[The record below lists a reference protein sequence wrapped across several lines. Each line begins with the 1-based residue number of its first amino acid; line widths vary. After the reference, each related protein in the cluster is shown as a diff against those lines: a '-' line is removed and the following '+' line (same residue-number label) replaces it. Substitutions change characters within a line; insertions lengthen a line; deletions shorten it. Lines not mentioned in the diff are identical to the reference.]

1 MTRVSG
7 PPETRFGQPLALPRR
22 PRILVIALRR
32 LGDVLFATPLIASLR
47 RAYPSARIEA
57 LVFADTAG
65 MLAGNP
71 DLDHVVT
78 MPARG
83 IAASLSLALR
93 LFKRYDLAV
102 STQSGDRPTA
112 FALLAGRR
120 HVGPIDAG
128 RRGELRRRALTRA
141 VPNRPGLHRLEEML
155 RLADAVGV
163 ARVPR
168 LVCPQGAV
176 PHSFAASDYAFIHAA
191 PNFTY
196 KRWTRE
202 GWRTVAANLATRGLA
217 VLASG
222 GPSPAER
229 AFLDDVWDGIP
240 VIRVDGAL
248 SWPELA
254 ALLGRA
260 RLYVGPDTS
269 MTHLAAASGCPT
281 VALYGPTD
289 PRLWGP
295 VPAAGLDR
303 IWEAAGTVQRRGN
316 VWLVQN
322 PLPCLPCQNE
332 GCERHLTSF
341 SRCLD
346 ELTPGQV
353 LRAVDEA
360 MASPG
365 AANSATPAG
374 AAAAAVAQPG
384 EGRYG

>member
-1 MTRVSG
+1 MTTD
-7 PPETRFGQPLALPRR
+7 PPLALPPR
-22 PRILVIALRR
+22 PRILVVALRR

-47 RAYPSARIEA
+47 RAYPAARIEA

-71 DLDHVVT
+71 DLDRVIP
-78 MPARG
+78 MPPERG
-83 IAASLSLALR
+83 VAVSLKLALH

-102 STQSGDRPTA
+102 STQSGDRPTF

-128 RRGELRRRALTRA
+128 RRGELRRRVLARA
-141 VPNRPGLHRLEEML
+141 VLNRPGLHRLEEML
-155 RLADAVGV
+155 RLADAAGV

-168 LVCPQGAV
+168 LVCPQGAS
-176 PHSFAASDYAFIHAA
+176 PRSFAAGDYAVIHAV

-202 GWRTVAANLATRGLA
+202 GWRTVAANLAARGLA
-217 VLASG
+217 VLATG
-222 GPSPAER
+222 GPSPTER
-229 AFLDDVWDGIP
+229 AFLDDVWDDVAVSRI
-240 VIRVDGAL
+240 DGAL
-248 SWPELA
+248 TWPELA

-260 RLYVGPDTS
+260 RVFVGPDTS

-295 VPAAGLDR
+295 VPAIGLER
-303 IWEAAGTVQRRGN
+303 MWEAAGTVQRRGN

-346 ELTPGQV
+346 ELTPAQV

-360 MASPG
+360 LALPD
-365 AANSATPAG
+365 AANAAMPVGTATAG
-374 AAAAAVAQPG
+374 RKVAQPG